1 MLVVMSNFAHLKSAL
16 MPGMLNQLQ
25 SALGTPINE
34 DKQAGIPFLCLAFG

>member
-1 MLVVMSNFAHLKSAL
+1 MLVVMSNLAHFKNVLI
-16 MPGMLNQLQ
+16 PGMLNQLQ